1 MTGEYLLGDELL
13 DGVLRDV
20 GVGGADHEGDG
31 DLAGGF
37 VLLPATRIHTHT
49 HTHTQNE
56 QFCCGVW
63 WFRSR
68 GYWSYGTTAASAM
81 DGWATSRASSSAGG
95 TCTGERIGTAGSYS
109 SQKTGGETAKR

>member
-37 VLLPATRIHTHT
+37 VLLPATRTRMHSERAVLLRRLVVPKQRILVLRDDGRVGDGRVGD
-49 HTHTQNE
+49 E
-56 QFCCGVW
+56 QSLELG
-63 WFRSR
+63 RR
-68 GYWSYGTTAASAM
+68 HLHGRKDRQAATAL
-81 DGWATSRASSSAGG
+81 RKP
-95 TCTGERIGTAGSYS
+95 E
-109 SQKTGGETAKR
+109 AKR